1 MYFNGFGDSL
11 QKFVYQPKI
20 ILSLFRMNYLEIN
33 ALVYGVLQ
41 LDNDR
46 KQQIG
51 RRLAAHLG
59 LTPGALGPDKGID
72 GEKIYNGKRIYFQ
85 SKLSREPLSP
95 SLAAEFFGYLVGYA
109 YDIGIMLSGTRYT
122 DGFKD
127 RLEYLLSSD
136 RLKGD
141 IKVHLLS
148 LEDIFGETEVFQNA
162 ALDLP
167 PLRDLSNGGWCNFE
181 LD

>member
-1 MYFNGFGDSL
+1 
-11 QKFVYQPKI
+11 
-20 ILSLFRMNYLEIN
+20 MNYLEIN

-59 LTPGALGPDKGID
+59 LTPGSLGPDQGID
-72 GEKIYNGKRIYFQ
+72 GETIDHGKRIYFQ
-85 SKLSREPLSP
+85 SKLFRDPLSP
-95 SLAAEFFGYLVGYA
+95 GLAAEFFGYLVGYD

-122 DGFKD
+122 NGFRE
-127 RLEYLLSSD
+127 RLEQLLNSD

-167 PLRDLSNGGWCNFE
+167 PLRDLSNGAWCDFE
-181 LD
+181 